1 MARNETEIEASAK
14 EVWAVLTDA
23 HAFPDWV
30 VGARRIR
37 AVDPGWPQPGAAF
50 HHEVGA
56 RPFRIKDNT
65 KVRELTPPSRLVLEA
80 RARPAG
86 IALVTLLLEEKA
98 PGCTSVAILEEP
110 IAGPAK
116 LVPKPIMDAMTKA
129 RNAESMRR
137 LRNLVEERHRA
148 ETPSG

>member
-1 MARNETEIEASAK
+1 MARNETEIEATA
-14 EVWAVLTDA
+14 EQVWAVLADA

-37 AVDPGWPQPGAAF
+37 AVDPGWPQPGTAF
-50 HHEVGA
+50 HHEVGGW
-56 RPFRIKDNT
+56 PFKIKDNT
-65 KVRELTPPSRLVLEA
+65 KVRELVPSSRLVLEA

-86 IALVTLLLEEKA
+86 IAAVTLLVEERT
-98 PGCTSVAILEEP
+98 PGRTTVTILEEP

-116 LVPKPIMDAMTKA
+116 LVPKPIMDVMTKA

-148 ETPSG
+148 DSTAG

>member
-1 MARNETEIEASAK
+1 MARNETEIEATA
-14 EVWAVLTDA
+14 EQVWAVLTDA
-23 HAFPDWV
+23 YAFPDWV

-37 AVDPGWPQPGAAF
+37 AVDEGWPQPGAAF
-50 HHEVGA
+50 YHEVGGW
-56 RPFRIKDNT
+56 PLRIKDNT
-65 KVRELTPPSRLVLEA
+65 KVRELVPPSRLVLEA

-86 IALVTLLLEEKA
+86 IALVTLLLEERA
-98 PGCTSVAILEEP
+98 PGCTIATIVEDP

-148 ETPSG
+148 GTTAG

>member
-1 MARNETEIEASAK
+1 MARNETEIEATA
-14 EVWAVLTDA
+14 EQVWAVLTDA
-23 HAFPDWV
+23 YAFPDWV

-37 AVDPGWPQPGAAF
+37 AVDEGWPQPGAAF
-50 HHEVGA
+50 YHEVGGW
-56 RPFRIKDNT
+56 PLRIKDNT
-65 KVRELTPPSRLVLEA
+65 KVRELVPPSRLVLEA

-86 IALVTLLLEEKA
+86 IALVTLLLEERA
-98 PGCTSVAILEEP
+98 PGRTTVAILEDP

-148 ETPSG
+148 GTTAG

>member
-1 MARNETEIEASAK
+1 MARNETEIDATPE

-23 HAFPDWV
+23 YAFPDWV

-37 AVDPGWPQPGAAF
+37 AVDDGWPQPGTAF
-50 HHEVGA
+50 YHEVGGW
-56 RPFRIKDNT
+56 PFRIKDNT
-65 KVRELTPPSRLVLEA
+65 KVRELVPPTRLVLEA

-86 IALVTLLLEEKA
+86 IAAVTLLLEELT
-98 PGCTSVAILEEP
+98 PGRTRVTILEDP
-110 IAGPAK
+110 VAGPAK
-116 LVPKPIMDAMTKA
+116 LVPKPIVDALTKA

-137 LRNLVEERHRA
+137 LRNLVEERRGA